1 MQNSEWK
8 PEISD
13 SNPESENLRHRLR
26 TGMNSALEVA
36 IVGAGPYGLSLAAHL
51 QARGIHFGIFGPAME
66 VWRHH
71 MPKGML
77 LKSDG
82 FASNLSDPAG
92 NFTLKQYCQTRGL
105 AYDDTRTPVPLETFV
120 EYGLAFQERLVPN
133 LDSRR
138 VEKIE
143 RTADGFQIQVED
155 GARFEAR
162 RVVLAVGISHF
173 AFVPGLLSHLPEE
186 LLTHSSQ
193 HHDCSVFRGK
203 RVTII
208 GAGASAVDMAALM
221 HESGVDV
228 TLLARASKIRFHDG
242 PGSERRSLWQ
252 RMRNPPSGLGPG
264 WKSRIYTDAPG
275 LFRYLPEHVRLRI
288 VKNHLGPA
296 PGWPMKA
303 RVQGKVPMLLGYSI
317 EQAIASNGGV
327 RLSLRSED
335 GVFHDHETD
344 HVIAATGYK
353 PDIRRLDFLDA
364 AIRNEIQA
372 VANAPEL
379 SADFQSSVPRLYFV
393 GIAAA
398 NNFGPMM
405 RFAYGSDYTARR
417 VARHLQK
424 TIARETHK
432 AAAKRVQ
439 VYQT

>member
-1 MQNSEWK
+1 
-8 PEISD
+8 
-13 SNPESENLRHRLR
+13 
-26 TGMNSALEVA
+26 MNTALDVA
-36 IVGAGPYGLSLAAHL
+36 IVGAGPYGLSIAAHL
-51 QARGIHFGIFGPAME
+51 QAQGIHFGIFGPPME
-66 VWRHH
+66 VWRQH
-71 MPKGML
+71 MPQGML

-82 FASNLSDPAG
+82 FASNLSDPEG
-92 NFTLKQYCQTRGL
+92 SFTLKQFFQVRGL

-120 EYGLAFQERLVPN
+120 EYGLAFQERLVPH

-138 VEKIE
+138 VARIE
-143 RTADGFQIQVED
+143 RAAGAFQIQLED

-162 RVVLAVGISHF
+162 RVVMAVGISHF
-173 AFVPGLLSHLPEE
+173 AYVPGLLSHLPKD
-186 LLTHSSQ
+186 LLTHSSD

-203 RVTII
+203 KVTII

-242 PGSERRSLWQ
+242 PGSGRRSIWQ
-252 RMRNPPSGLGPG
+252 RLRNPSSGLGPG

-275 LFRYLPEHVRLRI
+275 MFRHLPVNVRLRI
-288 VKNHLGPA
+288 VKDHLGPA

-317 EQAIASNGGV
+317 AQAIASNGGV

-335 GVFHDHETD
+335 GSFHEHETE

-353 PDIRRLDFLDA
+353 PDLRRLEFLDV
-364 AIRNEIQA
+364 AIRNE
-372 VANAPEL
+372 VRSLTNAPTL
-379 SADFQSSVPRLYFV
+379 SADFQSSVPGLYFV

-398 NNFGPMM
+398 NDFGPMM

-417 VARHLQK
+417 VASHLKK
-424 TIARETHK
+424 TIARETSK
-432 AAAKRVQ
+432 SAAKRVQ

>member
-1 MQNSEWK
+1 
-8 PEISD
+8 
-13 SNPESENLRHRLR
+13 
-26 TGMNSALEVA
+26 MNSTLEVA

-51 QARGIHFGIFGPAME
+51 QSRGIHFGIFGPAME
-66 VWRHH
+66 VWRLH

-82 FASNLSDPAG
+82 FASNLSDPDG
-92 NFTLKQYCQTRGL
+92 SFTLKQFCQSRGL
-105 AYDDTRTPVPLETFV
+105 PYDDTRMLVPLETFV
-120 EYGLAFQERLVPN
+120 EYGLAFQEKRVPQ

-138 VEKIE
+138 VADIK
-143 RTADGFQIQVED
+143 RAADGYQIQLED

-162 RVVLAVGISHF
+162 RVVVAVGISHF
-173 AFVPGLLSHLPEE
+173 SYVPGLLSHLPEQ
-186 LLTHSSQ
+186 LLTHSSA

-203 RVTII
+203 KVTII

-242 PGSERRSLWQ
+242 PGSGRRSLWQ
-252 RMRNPPSGLGPG
+252 RLRNPSSGLGPG

-275 LFRYLPEHVRLRI
+275 MFRHLPESLRLRI

-303 RVQGKVPMLLGYSI
+303 RVQGKVSMMLGY
-317 EQAIASNGGV
+317 AIVHANASNGGV

-335 GVFHDHETD
+335 GNFHEHEAE

-364 AIRNEIQA
+364 AIRNEIQV

-379 SADFQSSVPRLYFV
+379 SADFQSSVSGLYFV

-398 NNFGPMM
+398 NDFGPMM

-417 VARHLQK
+417 VARHLEK
-424 TIARETHK
+424 TIAREINRP
-432 AAAKRVQ
+432 APERVQ